1 MKKFLSVACVVLAL
15 AVAAGCGP
23 IIGQAMRATTGVKAF
38 EFSQGSAGD
47 FRAVKN
53 VLVFAPFEKSEGAYF
68 ICRGE
73 DEANLAVELQKQGLF
88 TTDVTMERQ
97 YGKGPQTLASLRSK
111 SPDELRE
118 QLKLQ
123 WAPDAIL
130 SGEILERDENV
141 APTVGMIQELK
152 LRLDLYNLR
161 TKKSASVVVGVKELH
176 QHTITEIVKE
186 LKRRID
192 MGK

>member
-1 MKKFLSVACVVLAL
+1 MKKFLSVMCVVLAL

-23 IIGQAMRATTGVKAF
+23 IIGQAMRATNGVKAF
-38 EFSQGSAGD
+38 EFSQGTAGD

-53 VLVFAPFEKSEGAYF
+53 VLVFAPFEKTEGAYF

-73 DEANLAVELQKQGLF
+73 DEANLATELQKQGLF

-97 YGKGPQTLASLRSK
+97 YGKGPQTLATLRAK
-111 SPDELRE
+111 SPDELRDH
-118 QLKLQ
+118 LKLQ

-161 TKKSASVVVGVKELH
+161 TKKSASVVIGIKELH
-176 QHTITEIVKE
+176 QHTIAAIVTE
-186 LKRRID
+186 LKRQID
-192 MGK
+192 TSR

>member
-1 MKKFLSVACVVLAL
+1 MKKLFSVVCVVLAL

-23 IIGQAMRATTGVKAF
+23 IIGQAMRATNGVKAF
-38 EFSQGSAGD
+38 EFSEGNAGD
-47 FRAVKN
+47 FRSVKQ
-53 VLVFAPFEKSEGAYF
+53 VLIFAPFEKAEGAYF

-73 DEANLAVELQKQGLF
+73 DEANLASELQKQGLY
-88 TTDVTMERQ
+88 TTDFTMERE
-97 YGKGPQTLASLRSK
+97 YGKGPQTLAALRAK
-111 SPDELRE
+111 APEEVQD
-118 QLKLQ
+118 QLKLK

-130 SGEILERDENV
+130 SGKILERDETV

-161 TKKSASVVVGVKELH
+161 TKKSASVEIGVKELH
-176 QHTITEIVKE
+176 QHTIAEIVKE

-192 MGK
+192 TP

>member
-1 MKKFLSVACVVLAL
+1 MKKFLSVMCVVLAV
-15 AVAAGCGP
+15 AVASGCGP
-23 IIGQAMRATTGVKAF
+23 IIGQAMRATNGVK
-38 EFSQGSAGD
+38 EFSFPEGSAGD
-47 FRAVKN
+47 FRAVKK
-53 VLVFAPFEKSEGAYF
+53 VLVFAPFEKAEGAYF

-97 YGKGPQTLASLRSK
+97 YGKGPQTLAALRAQ
-111 SPDELRE
+111 SPEELRDH
-118 QLKLQ
+118 LKLP

-141 APTVGMIQELK
+141 APTVGMIQEMK

-161 TKKSASVVVGVKELH
+161 TKKSASLVIGIKELH
-176 QHTITEIVKE
+176 QHTIAAIVTE
-186 LKRRID
+186 LKRQID
-192 MGK
+192 IPK

>member
-1 MKKFLSVACVVLAL
+1 MKKFLSAACVVLVL

-23 IIGQAMRATTGVKAF
+23 IIGQAMRATNGVKAF

-47 FRAVKN
+47 FRAVRN
-53 VLVFAPFEKSEGAYF
+53 VLVFAPFEKAEGAYF

-73 DEANLAVELQKQGLF
+73 DEANLATELQKQGLF
-88 TTDVTMERQ
+88 TTYVTMERQ
-97 YGKGPQTLASLRSK
+97 YGKGPQTLASLRAK
-111 SPDELRE
+111 SPEELRD
-118 QLKLQ
+118 QLKLP

-161 TKKSASVVVGVKELH
+161 TKKSASVVIGIKELH
-176 QHTITEIVKE
+176 QHTIAEIVKE

>member
-1 MKKFLSVACVVLAL
+1 MKKLFSVVCVVFAL

-23 IIGQAMRATTGVKAF
+23 IIGQAMRATNGVKAF
-38 EFSQGSAGD
+38 EFSEGSAGD
-47 FRAVKN
+47 FRSVKQ
-53 VLVFAPFEKSEGAYF
+53 VLIFAPFEKAEGAYF

-73 DEANLAVELQKQGLF
+73 DEANLATELQKQGLY
-88 TTDVTMERQ
+88 TTDFTMERE
-97 YGKGPQTLASLRSK
+97 YGKGPQTLAALRAK
-111 SPDELRE
+111 TPEEVQD
-118 QLKLQ
+118 QLKLK

-130 SGEILERDENV
+130 SGKILERDETV

-161 TKKSASVVVGVKELH
+161 TRKSASVVIGIKELH
-176 QHTITEIVKE
+176 QHTISEIVKE

-192 MGK
+192 TP